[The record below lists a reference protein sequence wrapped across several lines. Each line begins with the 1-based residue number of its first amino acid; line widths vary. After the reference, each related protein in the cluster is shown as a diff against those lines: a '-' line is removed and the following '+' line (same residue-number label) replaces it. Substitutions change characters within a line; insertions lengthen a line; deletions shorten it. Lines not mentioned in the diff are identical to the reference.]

1 MNTIRIRVA
10 GILVKD
16 GQLLLVRHEKNNQ
29 SYWLLPGGGVEYGES
44 LEQALTREFEEEVG
58 LHIEVGSLVLAHDSI
73 PEDRNRQGL
82 NLYFLVTTHDTQL
95 QVTPDEVLRDA
106 AFHSLEQFKEMKVYP
121 DAKIEILRGIE
132 TSWNGGLAYLGNLWK
147 DR

>member
-1 MNTIRIRVA
+1 MNAIRIRVA
-10 GILVKD
+10 GILLQD
-16 GQLLLVRHEKNNQ
+16 GKLLLVRHEKNGQ

-44 LEQALTREFEEEVG
+44 LEQALTREFQEEVG
-58 LHIEVGSLVLAHDSI
+58 LRIQVGPLVLAHDSI
-73 PEDRNRQGL
+73 PEDRHRQGL
-82 NLYFLVTTHDTQL
+82 NLYFLVSAPATRL

-106 AFHSLEQFKEMKVYP
+106 AFYSLDHFKAMKVYP

-132 TSWNGGLAYLGNLWK
+132 TGWKGGLAYLGNLWK